1 MSVNAESF
9 KTVSRGRPGHSPA
22 SVARAL
28 GVSESSLK
36 RWCDAG
42 HLSFARTAGGHRRV
56 RTAAVLAFAKSH
68 GHRVIAPEELGL
80 VPLDG
85 TPNEPTLRSRFMR
98 LLIAGQ
104 SRGVTE
110 LLSALF
116 ASGTSVAD
124 LCDGFI
130 APTLADLGE
139 AWAGGGLEI
148 YEERRACEL
157 IGRALAD
164 LADLA
169 PHLGKRAPRAI
180 GGTITGD
187 PYTLPTLMAEAT
199 LRHQGVD
206 ARSLGASLPAPTI
219 VAAIREIK
227 PKIVWLTV
235 GHVLDEDAFIAD
247 VSHIEAAA
255 AGVGAA
261 LAIGGR
267 ALGSRL
273 RLELRCAVFCDG
285 MQQLASFGR
294 ALASQ
299 R

>member
-1 MSVNAESF
+1 
-9 KTVSRGRPGHSPA
+9 
-22 SVARAL
+22 
-28 GVSESSLK
+28 VSESSLK

-42 HLSFARTAGGHRRV
+42 HLTFSRTAGGHRRV
-56 RTAAVLAFAKSH
+56 RTAAVLAFAKTH
-68 GHRVIAPEELGL
+68 GHRVVAPEELGL
-80 VPLDG
+80 VSLDG
-85 TPNEPTLRSRFMR
+85 APSEPSLRSRFTR
-98 LLIAGQ
+98 LLIAG
-104 SRGVTE
+104 RAHGVTE

-124 LCDGFI
+124 LCDELI

-157 IGRALAD
+157 IGRAVAD

-169 PHLGKRAPRAI
+169 PRSGVRAPRAI
-180 GGTITGD
+180 GGALTGD

-206 ARSLGASLPAPTI
+206 ARSLGAFLPAPTI

-235 GHVLDEDAFIAD
+235 GHVPDQDALIDD
-247 VSHIEAAA
+247 VRHIESAA
-255 AGVGAA
+255 AGVGGA

-267 ALGSRL
+267 ALASQL
-273 RLELRCAVFCDG
+273 RVELPCAVFCDR

-294 ALASQ
+294 ALAS
-299 R
+299 